1 MGSTQKFKVKVDH
14 HFVSLPRVT
23 WTGIRVNYN
32 PGLGT

>member
-1 MGSTQKFKVKVDH
+1 MGSTQKFKVKVDL
-14 HFVSLPRVT
+14 FLPRVM